1 MIAIMIPKANGRLSI
16 AKEEVVGIKAL
27 RGKQLAKV
35 NQYRQAKKLAQAAI
49 MLGLT
54 TNGSITSVNRRRS
67 LEISTLRFMMARAN
81 IKKPDNKY
89 LAFCCYL

>member
-35 NQYRQAKKLAQAAI
+35 NQYRQAKKLAQAAMSMI
-49 MLGLT
+49 L
-54 TNGSITSVNRRRS
+54 ITA
-67 LEISTLRFMMARAN
+67 EF
-81 IKKPDNKY
+81 
-89 LAFCCYL
+89 